1 MTKLTTYALR
11 GWAAA
16 SLIAFHFSAAHAQ
29 DADAGKRVF
38 LQCAACHSVDGSNG
52 AGPSLKDIV
61 GSKAGDFPG
70 FRFSRAMKNSG
81 IVWDAKTLDTYIANP
96 QTAMP
101 GNVMP
106 YSGLPDA
113 KQRADLVA
121 YLQTL
126 K

>member
-1 MTKLTTYALR
+1 MTEKTSNTLR
-11 GWAAA
+11 NWVAA
-16 SLIAFHFSAAHAQ
+16 SLICFPFSAAHAQ
-29 DADAGKRVF
+29 DVDAGKKLF
-38 LQCAACHSVDGSNG
+38 LQCVACHSIDGANG
-52 AGPSLKDIV
+52 AGPSLKGIV

-81 IVWDAKTLDTYIANP
+81 TVWDAQTLDAYIANP
-96 QTAMP
+96 QAAMP

-106 YSGLPDA
+106 YSGLTNA

>member
-1 MTKLTTYALR
+1 MTENTSNTLR
-11 GWAAA
+11 GLATA
-16 SLIAFHFSAAHAQ
+16 SLIAFPFTATHAQ

-52 AGPSLKDIV
+52 AGPSLKGIV

-81 IVWDAKTLDTYIANP
+81 IVWDAKTLDAYIANP
-96 QTAMP
+96 QAAMP

-113 KQRADLVA
+113 KQRADLVG

>member
-1 MTKLTTYALR
+1 MTEKTSNALR
-11 GWAAA
+11 GLAAA
-16 SLIAFHFSAAHAQ
+16 SLIAFTFAAAHAQ

-52 AGPSLKDIV
+52 AGPSLKGIV

-81 IVWDAKTLDTYIANP
+81 AVWDAKTLDAYIAK
-96 QTAMP
+96 
-101 GNVMP
+101 P
-106 YSGLPDA
+106 YSGLTDA